1 MKLRGTL
8 GGFGLLLESS
18 DTPESL
24 LADLNS
30 KAEFLRNSI
39 SIEFTDTVDGA
50 LFAAAL
56 HQIQASGGTVKSVR
70 GHSTRVDRTAEV
82 GQPILPKLEEASNP
96 SGKHVSG
103 RNTSGSSAY
112 SSVQTLNI
120 PSSDSVLIRHSLR
133 AGTRAEYSGSV
144 VVLGDVNSGVELI
157 AQGDIV
163 VLGALRGVVHAGAG
177 GNMAAVVVGYPIAS
191 PIIRIGSVVA
201 NDPEASG
208 FNSMRTHAGEG
219 QIARV
224 DGERILIVKYT
235 SSR

>member
-24 LADLNS
+24 LDDLSS
-30 KAEFLRNSI
+30 KAEFLHNSI

-50 LFAAAL
+50 LFAAAI
-56 HQIQASGGTVKSVR
+56 HRIQQAGGTVKSVR
-70 GHSTRVDRTAEV
+70 GHSTRIDRTAEV
-82 GQPILPKLEEASNP
+82 GQPILPKN
-96 SGKHVSG
+96 GVSEDP
-103 RNTSGSSAY
+103 SSAVT
-112 SSVQTLNI
+112 SVQTFPAPSV
-120 PSSDSVLIRHSLR
+120 PSSNAELIRHSLR

-144 VVLGDVNSGVELI
+144 IVLGDVNSGVELI

-177 GNMAAVVVGYPIAS
+177 GDLEAVVVGYPIAS

-224 DGERILIVKYT
+224 DGERIVIVKYT

>member
-24 LADLNS
+24 LADLSS
-30 KAEFLRNSI
+30 KAEFLHNSI

-50 LFAAAL
+50 LFAAAI
-56 HQIQASGGTVKSVR
+56 HRVQQAGGTVRSVR

-82 GQPILPKLEEASNP
+82 GQPILPKNGALDEP
-96 SGKHVSG
+96 
-103 RNTSGSSAY
+103 SSAFT
-112 SSVQTLNI
+112 SVQTLSVQNV
-120 PSSDSVLIRHSLR
+120 PSSNTSNAELIRHSLR
-133 AGTRAEYSGSV
+133 AGTRAEYRGSV
-144 VVLGDVNSGVELI
+144 IVLGDVNSGVELI

-177 GNMAAVVVGYPIAS
+177 GDSGDSGAVVVGYPIAS

-224 DGERILIVKYT
+224 DGERIVIVKYT

>member
-1 MKLRGTL
+1 LHN
-8 GGFGLLLESS
+8 
-18 DTPESL
+18 P
-24 LADLNS
+24 
-30 KAEFLRNSI
+30 I

-56 HQIQASGGTVKSVR
+56 HRIGQAGGTVKTVR
-70 GHSTRVDRTAEV
+70 GHSTRTDRTAEV
-82 GQPILPKLEEASNP
+82 GQPILPKNGAP
-96 SGKHVSG
+96 DDP
-103 RNTSGSSAY
+103 SSALT
-112 SSVQTLNI
+112 SVQAVASVPL
-120 PSSDSVLIRHSLR
+120 SSTSNAELIRHSLR

-144 VVLGDVNSGVELI
+144 IVLGDVNSGVELI

-177 GNMAAVVVGYPIAS
+177 GESGDSGAVVVGYPIAS

-224 DGERILIVKYT
+224 DGERIVIVKYT

>member
-24 LADLNS
+24 LADLSS
-30 KAEFLRNSI
+30 KAEFLHNSI

-56 HQIQASGGTVKSVR
+56 HRIGQAGGTVKTVR
-70 GHSTRVDRTAEV
+70 GHSTRTDRTAEV
-82 GQPILPKLEEASNP
+82 GQPILPKNGALDDP
-96 SGKHVSG
+96 
-103 RNTSGSSAY
+103 SSAFASLQVAV
-112 SSVQTLNI
+112 SSI
-120 PSSDSVLIRHSLR
+120 PSSNTNNAELIRHSLR

-144 VVLGDVNSGVELI
+144 IVLGDVNSGVELI

-177 GNMAAVVVGYPIAS
+177 GDSGDSGAVVVGYPIAS

-224 DGERILIVKYT
+224 DGERIVIVKYT

>member
-24 LADLNS
+24 LADLSS
-30 KAEFLRNSI
+30 KAEFLHNAI

-56 HQIQASGGTVKSVR
+56 HRIAQAGGTVRSVR
-70 GHSTRVDRTAEV
+70 GHSTRVDRTPEV
-82 GQPILPKLEEASNP
+82 GQPILPKNGAP
-96 SGKHVSG
+96 DDP
-103 RNTSGSSAY
+103 SSAS
-112 SSVQTLNI
+112 SSVQAAVNV
-120 PSSDSVLIRHSLR
+120 SSSNTSNAELIRHSLR

-144 VVLGDVNSGVELI
+144 IVLGDVNSGVELI

-177 GNMAAVVVGYPIAS
+177 GDPEAVVVGYPIAS

-224 DGERILIVKYT
+224 DGERIMIVKY
-235 SSR
+235 SGGR

>member
-1 MKLRGTL
+1 MRGTL

-24 LADLNS
+24 LADLSS
-30 KAEFLRNSI
+30 KAEFLHNSI

-50 LFAAAL
+50 LFAAAI
-56 HQIQASGGTVKSVR
+56 HRVQQAGGTVRSVR

-82 GQPILPKLEEASNP
+82 GQPILPKNGALDEP
-96 SGKHVSG
+96 
-103 RNTSGSSAY
+103 SSAFT
-112 SSVQTLNI
+112 SVQTLSVQNV
-120 PSSDSVLIRHSLR
+120 PSSNTSNAELIRHSLR

-144 VVLGDVNSGVELI
+144 IVLGDVNSGVELI

-177 GNMAAVVVGYPIAS
+177 GDLEAVVVGYPIAS

-224 DGERILIVKYT
+224 DGERIVIVKYT